1 MSRCGGSACLLGA
14 RRPRLLLSEKLV
26 VPVPVILTNVLQSQN
41 KKRPAYT
48 ESNETYTASKQAYT
62 ESKQAHMSQRSTT
75 FIYIYI
81 YISQNMYPPPPPSPH
96 KHTSPQRAWLQEA
109 RRQVGRTPGTTRCNS
124 GAPSSLAAGDFL
136 ERERRE
142 MREMS

>member
-1 MSRCGGSACLLGA
+1 MSRLGGSACLLGA
-14 RRPRLLLSEKLV
+14 RRSRLLLSEKLV

-81 YISQNMYPPPPPSPH
+81 YIPEYVPP
-96 KHTSPQRAWLQEA
+96 
-109 RRQVGRTPGTTRCNS
+109 
-124 GAPSSLAAGDFL
+124 APSQPS
-136 ERERRE
+136 
-142 MREMS
+142 